1 MQDLYEEASRQ
12 FSVCNACRY
21 CEGFCAVFP
30 AIEERLWI
38 YDRGYIDYI
47 ANLCHDCRNCFYS
60 CPYVPPNPFSI
71 NIPMLLS
78 SIRLES
84 YSRYTYPQI
93 VSRTLFR
100 KPLLG
105 GLIITLISLVLV
117 YLYAVLTGDPL
128 RLFRRI
134 TGPGSFYEII
144 PYGVIASGGIALL
157 LYIALVLG
165 ISSYRYWKSIGGPR
179 SGDVLRAFVRA
190 LWDVMIHRYFRGG
203 GEGCSYPGERQ
214 VFSRLYLHLSL
225 FIGLALAVLST
236 ITAAIYQEILG
247 ILPPYGMLS
256 PPVILGICGGV
267 LMVIGSTGLL
277 YMKARSDKSLINRV
291 MMGLD
296 IYMLVLLNLIAF
308 TGLLT
313 MIFRET
319 SYMGVIFTIHMGLVV
334 ALFIIAPYSKIIHIL
349 YRYLSLMKYNSSRK
363 AGKNS

>member
-1 MQDLYEEASRQ
+1 
-12 FSVCNACRY
+12 
-21 CEGFCAVFP
+21 
-30 AIEERLWI
+30 
-38 YDRGYIDYI
+38 
-47 ANLCHDCRNCFYS
+47 
-60 CPYVPPNPFSI
+60 
-71 NIPMLLS
+71 
-78 SIRLES
+78 
-84 YSRYTYPQI
+84 
-93 VSRTLFR
+93 
-100 KPLLG
+100 
-105 GLIITLISLVLV
+105 
-117 YLYAVLTGDPL
+117 
-128 RLFRRI
+128 
-134 TGPGSFYEII
+134 
-144 PYGVIASGGIALL
+144 
-157 LYIALVLG
+157 
-165 ISSYRYWKSIGGPR
+165 
-179 SGDVLRAFVRA
+179 
-190 LWDVMIHRYFRGG
+190 
-203 GEGCSYPGERQ
+203 
-214 VFSRLYLHLSL
+214 
-225 FIGLALAVLST
+225 VLST